1 VIELEEVEVSPNRKS
16 ARHIA
21 TSNVQKKADKVR
33 AIALKKSPTATFK
46 KGDVCLVPLDDVDR
60 TKVDSGNL
68 VGVIVDMNDD
78 KSVAKVATKH
88 GLLHRSYAYHRLQP
102 VKENANDRAT
112 NDLEDAYLNWQGL
125 PKISERE
132 AARHVSSVGGQ
143 GVIKCNCKGDCTSNS
158 CACKKAGRVC
168 SSRCHRNSKC
178 CKNISN

>member
-1 VIELEEVEVSPNRKS
+1 MIVVQRQK
-16 ARHIA
+16 
-21 TSNVQKKADKVR
+21 QKKIQRENSYNSYEIKS
-33 AIALKKSPTATFK
+33 LKQIKSFWPTLACTTP
-46 KGDVCLVPLDDVDR
+46 PLNDVDR

-143 GVIKCNCKGDCTSNS
+143 GVIKCNCKGDCMSNS